1 MKRLASLVLLLLP
14 AVGFAQD
21 MQLFTIAKTGEAWK
35 PGTGER
41 PKTPSSWVD
50 TSPDGATVFQANWE
64 SGFLYAWQQSKDPKT
79 ALGLAPYAQLRIEQ
93 AYDNSRQAQDKRKKD
108 PPKIEVHSVMV
119 DSAGRI
125 YAGTKLG
132 IQVFDPTGRLCGVL
146 ALPMAGQ
153 PEHLGWEGGA
163 KDRLVVWI
171 GDKKFTR
178 AMQATGK

>member
-1 MKRLASLVLLLLP
+1 MKRLASLILLLLP

-21 MQLFTIAKTGEAWK
+21 MPLFTIAKSGEAWK

-41 PKTPSSWVD
+41 PKTPSPREAI
-50 TSPDGATVFQANWE
+50 SPDGSVRFSGVKLDSFLHAYSVGESTVLPP
-64 SGFLYAWQQSKDPKT
+64 GGRYAP
-79 ALGLAPYAQLRIEQ
+79 LRIEQ

-146 ALPMAGQ
+146 ALPMSGQ

-178 AMQATGK
+178 AMHATGK

>member
-1 MKRLASLVLLLLP
+1 MKLLASLSLLLLP
-14 AVGFAQD
+14 AIGAAQD
-21 MQLFTIAKTGEAWK
+21 MPLFTITQSGETWK
-35 PGTGER
+35 PATGER

-50 TSPDGATVFQANWE
+50 TSPDGATMFQANWE
-64 SGFLYAWQQSKDPKT
+64 IGFVYAWQRSKDPK
-79 ALGLAPYAQLRIEQ
+79 AAIGLAPYAQLRIEQ
-93 AYDNSRQAQDKRKKD
+93 SYDNSREAQAKRKKF

-125 YAGTKLG
+125 YAATKPG

-153 PEHLGWEGGA
+153 PDHLGWEGDA

-171 GDKKFTR
+171 GEKKFTR
-178 AMQATGK
+178 AMRATGK